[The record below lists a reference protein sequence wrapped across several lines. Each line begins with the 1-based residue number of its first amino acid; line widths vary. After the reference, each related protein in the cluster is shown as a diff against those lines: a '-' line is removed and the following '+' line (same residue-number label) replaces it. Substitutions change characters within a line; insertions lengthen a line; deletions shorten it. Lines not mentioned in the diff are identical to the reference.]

1 MFRRVVIVG
10 PGLMGGSLG
19 LALRARRLALHVVG
33 VARRS
38 ETLQTALQVGAVDEG
53 THDLAQA
60 VRESDLLVIATPVSA
75 ILPVLLEAVPHLSA
89 ECLVTDMGS
98 VKSPVVRR
106 AEEVLP
112 EWVRFVGGHP
122 MCGSEEAGPAA
133 ARNDLYDGAV
143 WAVTPTDRTRTED
156 TERLCG
162 LINAVGAVPL
172 VLSPEEHDAAVA
184 ASSHLPHVAA
194 CALALA
200 VGRSAGL
207 NQAIPVL
214 CAGGFRDTTRVAS
227 GSAEVWRDILLANAE
242 GVLQQLDAFSRSV
255 DDLRTAIEA
264 GDAER
269 LTELLSEA
277 ARARE
282 ECLRLRNSG

>member
-1 MFRRVVIVG
+1 MFRRVAIVG

-33 VARRS
+33 VARRP

-53 THDLAQA
+53 THDLAEA
-60 VRESDLLVIATPVSA
+60 VPESDLLVVATPVSA

-122 MCGSEEAGPAA
+122 MCGSEEAGPGA
-133 ARNDLYDGAV
+133 ARSDLYDGAV
-143 WAVTPTDRTRTED
+143 WAVTPTDRTRAED
-156 TERLCG
+156 VERLCG
-162 LINAVGAVPL
+162 LVNAVGAVPL

-200 VGRSAGL
+200 VGRSAGR

-242 GVLQQLDAFSRSV
+242 GVLQQLDSFSRSV

-282 ECLRLRNSG
+282 ECLRLRSSG

>member
-1 MFRRVVIVG
+1 MFRRVAIVG

-19 LALRARRLALHVVG
+19 LVLRARRLSLHVVG
-33 VARRS
+33 VARRP
-38 ETLQTALQVGAVDEG
+38 ETLKTALEVGAVDEG
-53 THDLAQA
+53 THDLAEA
-60 VRESDLLVIATPVSA
+60 VCESELLVVATPVSA

-106 AEEVLP
+106 AEEALP
-112 EWVRFVGGHP
+112 AWVRFVGGHP

-133 ARNDLYDGAV
+133 ARGDLYDGAV
-143 WAVTPTDRTRTED
+143 WAVTPTDRTRSED
-156 TERLCG
+156 VERLCG
-162 LINAVGAVPL
+162 LIQAVGAVPL

-200 VGRSAGL
+200 VGRSAGR

-264 GDAER
+264 GDADR

-282 ECLRLRNSG
+282 ECLRLRNSA